1 MKNTLGVMQLSN
13 KYPENTVTVQDIVD
27 SILEHVTIGKAVA
40 RNKEIYP
47 IDDHPILM
55 IQIHVAHTQSSCVY
69 NVTFLNDK
77 DNSTYTTYIT
87 DIRDEL
93 KKVNEFDLSKIDHI
107 ARASV
112 SLNMNGVFIFDDI
125 NHQDKYTKKKIVQR
139 SIKVKV
145 VLNGIRRKN
154 DLGLANIASNKKMG
168 YIF

>member
-1 MKNTLGVMQLSN
+1 M
-13 KYPENTVTVQDIVD
+13 D
-27 SILEHVTIGKAVA
+27 SILEHVTIGKAIV

-55 IQIHVAHTQSSCVY
+55 IQIDAGHTQSNCIY
-69 NVTFLNDK
+69 KVTLLNDE
-77 DNSTYTTYIT
+77 DNSTYTTCIT
-87 DIRDEL
+87 DIRDEP

-107 ARASV
+107 ARVNASFRM
-112 SLNMNGVFIFDDI
+112 SGVFIFDDVD
-125 NHQDKYTKKKIVQR
+125 HQDKYTKKKIVQR
-139 SIKVKV
+139 SIRVRV